1 MLSRRDD
8 TFQTLVVHFSHR
20 FFDTD
25 TPSEESVPRN
35 RLIQFLALIA
45 VASPLLM
52 ILVIYGMQG
61 IQLRIG
67 GFDLAWLQAGIHYA
81 LVCYSMA
88 VMGLVMTF
96 SWDSLFLDKRDYLIL
111 GSLPISAKRLF
122 AAKAVAV
129 AVILLL
135 FAVATNVV
143 LAVFVLFMEPRALLG
158 HVVGVLGGA
167 VFAALFFTAVQGI
180 LISLLPVN
188 VFRRIS
194 ASIQQVSMALLLL
207 MILVMPLL
215 ALSLRPLTL
224 INSALL
230 DYFPPAWFLGIY
242 ESLSFSPSAVPKAGV
257 WAWTAVKMMTLVLL
271 MVAISYGWS
280 YRRHSRKVLESVDTN
295 DLLPSAWNRIGATL
309 LREGLHANAFQ
320 HAAFDFI
327 GKISNRSS
335 KHRVSSALYSGLGLA
350 LAMSAI
356 FVIRPREAF
365 PIGLSM
371 SGILQAPAALSFLVV
386 VGWRATFGIPYELPA
401 NWIFQMTSRAGAK
414 DFRKAIRKWLF
425 VCRIVPLY
433 LLLASFELAWFDWRV
448 AVTHLIFD
456 LVTTAFLIEILFF
469 GFPKVP
475 FTCAY
480 LQRKLQLAF
489 YAVAYLIAYSTYT
502 TMMVELKQWIV
513 ADPLHLMRFL
523 AVSAIV
529 LGVILI
535 YRSITSAETSRF
547 VYEEAEPT
555 YQQLKL
561 T

>member
-295 DLLPSAWNRIGATL
+295 DLLPSVWNRIGATL